1 MPTYI
6 TLYRFTDQ
14 GINAIKDIP
23 QLIEEAIKEYEAMG
37 GKVIG
42 VYAVM
47 GEYDIV
53 GIGELPNDE
62 AAMTFALALGSR
74 GNVRSTTL
82 KAFTKE
88 EFAGMIKKL
97 P

>member
-6 TLYRFTDQ
+6 TLYNLTDQ
-14 GINAIKDIP
+14 GIRSIKDAP
-23 QLIEEAIKEYEAMG
+23 QRIEEAIKGFEAMG

-42 VYAVM
+42 VYSVC
-47 GEYDIV
+47 GRYDYV
-53 GIGELPNDE
+53 AIGEAPSDE
-62 AAMTFALALGSR
+62 IAMTFALALGSQ
-74 GNVRSTTL
+74 GDVRTETL

-88 EFAGMIKKL
+88 EFAEIVKKL

>member
-6 TLYRFTDQ
+6 LLLNLTDQ
-14 GINAIKDIP
+14 GIRAIKESP
-23 QLIEEAIKEYEAMG
+23 QRIEEAIKGFEAMG

-42 VYAVM
+42 VYAVC
-47 GEYDIV
+47 GRYDYV
-53 GIGELPNDE
+53 AIGEAPSDGV
-62 AAMTFALALGSR
+62 AMAFALALGSQ
-74 GNVRSTTL
+74 GDVRTESL

-88 EFAGMIKKL
+88 EFAEIVKKL

>member
-6 TLYRFTDQ
+6 TLYKFTDQ
-14 GINAIKDIP
+14 GIKGIKEIPQRIEDAIKN
-23 QLIEEAIKEYEAMG
+23 YEAMG
-37 GKVIG
+37 GKVVG

-47 GEYDIV
+47 GEYDFV
-53 GIGELPNDE
+53 AIGEVPSDE
-62 AAMTFALALGSR
+62 IAMTFALALGSR
-74 GNVRSTTL
+74 GDVRTTTL

-88 EFAGMIKKL
+88 QFAAMVKKL